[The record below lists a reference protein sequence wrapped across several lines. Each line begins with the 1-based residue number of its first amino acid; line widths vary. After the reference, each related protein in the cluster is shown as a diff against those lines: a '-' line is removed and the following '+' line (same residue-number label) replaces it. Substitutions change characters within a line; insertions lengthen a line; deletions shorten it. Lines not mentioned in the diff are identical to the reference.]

1 MRVKQISDLTQ
12 AFRVISPF
20 SVNEEVK
27 YIKMLNK
34 SYLIHGWGMAAI
46 LQLSTNKVFQTS
58 VEPNSTTIWVRK
70 GNTRYHLTHPFLG
83 KGWNHTN
90 CSDSATMQPQRK
102 FHCFMDDPDLNLVKE
117 AMTNNWTPIW
127 I

>member
-34 SYLIHGWGMAAI
+34 SYLIHG
-46 LQLSTNKVFQTS
+46 
-58 VEPNSTTIWVRK
+58 
-70 GNTRYHLTHPFLG
+70 
-83 KGWNHTN
+83 
-90 CSDSATMQPQRK
+90 
-102 FHCFMDDPDLNLVKE
+102 
-117 AMTNNWTPIW
+117 
-127 I
+127 